1 MIPKTHPLA
10 EKALI
15 CVDDLIGLPLFC
27 SEQSWHADIPRRAG
41 SKIDRLKLEGSFQ
54 LAYNGSIF
62 AAENLGVLL
71 TFDKLVN
78 TSSESPLA
86 FRPLTPTLENKMY
99 LVWKKYQVFSP
110 MAERF
115 LT

>member
-1 MIPKTHPLA
+1 MRISP
-10 EKALI
+10 
-15 CVDDLIGLPLFC
+15 
-27 SEQSWHADIPRRAG
+27 AG
-41 SKIDRLKLEGSFQ
+41 QAVKDQLRLEGSFQ

-115 LT
+115 LTKIRRDLTLY

>member
-41 SKIDRLKLEGSFQ
+41 SKIDQLELEGSFQ

-71 TFDKLVN
+71 TF
-78 TSSESPLA
+78 ESISDSAHCSVSTVL
-86 FRPLTPTLENKMY
+86 
-99 LVWKKYQVFSP
+99 
-110 MAERF
+110 
-115 LT
+115 